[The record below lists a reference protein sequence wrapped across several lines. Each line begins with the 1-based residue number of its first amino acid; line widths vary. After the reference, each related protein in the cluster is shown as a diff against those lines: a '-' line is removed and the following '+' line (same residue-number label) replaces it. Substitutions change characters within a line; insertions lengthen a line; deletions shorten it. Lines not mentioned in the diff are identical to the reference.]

1 VFSRSFKYHRPRGL
15 YCLAGECPNCQV
27 TVDGEPHV
35 PACMTEARQGQ
46 AIQRERGWP
55 SAERDLLGVF
65 DKLHSVLPVGFY
77 YKTLVRPRWMWP
89 LVEPWVRKIAGSG
102 TILLDLPPEHREARN
117 LHPDVLVIGGGVAGL
132 AAALAAAEAGRTVVL
147 CDEGRLGDRIASGPT
162 RVRIKELARRAS
174 ETTSLTILEQAPA
187 IGIYEGPLVV
197 INERSF
203 LHLVH
208 PSLIVIA
215 TGAREE
221 HGVFP
226 GNDLP
231 GVWLARGAARLVGL
245 YGLIPGKRA
254 VVVGN
259 VPETDLHAEAL
270 RLAGVDVVEIT
281 DGAVFRALGRNAVTG
296 VVVARGDS
304 LETYACDT
312 LVLALGLV
320 PRDELARQATDSPV
334 VLAGEVAAPGCSLSE
349 AESSGSLAATGAAT
363 QKREA
368 LLPPAPKTG
377 IVCLCEDVGVEELE
391 QAWSEGFRS
400 TEIIKRYTTATMGPC
415 RGVLCHR
422 HVRAFVQDR
431 HPEATGPGAGPTTA
445 RPPVRTVT
453 LEQAAA
459 GQGAPIEQRTTL
471 HDRHLASGATLEPAG
486 AWLRPERYGDVLEE
500 YWAVRRNVSVMDVGT
515 LGKFLVA
522 GPDATNFVD
531 RFFPCKVRDLEPGRF
546 RYALTLGEH
555 GYVVDDGL
563 VCALDDRQWYLTFTS
578 TGGATAESV
587 LRDWIAT
594 WGLEVHLVNLT
605 AVWGAINVAGPR
617 SRELL
622 QRLSKDA
629 FYNDEFPYLR
639 HREALVAGI
648 RCRAI
653 RLGFVGELSYELHH
667 NSSKSVALWDALLE
681 AGGDLGIH
689 PHGLEALRLLRLEK
703 GHILI
708 GQDTDYDATP
718 TKLNMSWAVKPDKTT
733 FVGKPALE
741 RISRVQPERK
751 LVALRFDA
759 EAPPEG
765 AALMVGR
772 RYVGHLT
779 SSRHSPALGYG
790 IALGWSQRVDGEFP
804 QVFEANGLKGIRVD
818 QAFYDPEGRRLRA

>member
-35 PACMTEARQGQ
+35 PACMTEARHGQ

-55 SAERDLLGVF
+55 SAEHDILGVF

-77 YKTLVRPRWMWP
+77 YKTMVRPRWMWP
-89 LVEPWVRKIAGSG
+89 LVEPWVRKVAASG
-102 TILLDLPPEHREARN
+102 TVLLDIPPEHREARN

-132 AAALAAAEAGRTVVL
+132 AAALSAAEAGRATVL
-147 CDEGRLGDRIASGPT
+147 CDEGRLAERVPPGPT
-162 RVRIKELARRAS
+162 RERIEELARRAR
-174 ETTSLTILEQAPA
+174 ETPSLTILEQAPA

-231 GVWLARGAARLVGL
+231 GVWLARGAARLAGS
-245 YGLIPGKRA
+245 YGVMPGKRA
-254 VVVGN
+254 ILVGHA
-259 VPETDLHAEAL
+259 PETELHAETL
-270 RLAGVDVVEIT
+270 RLTGADVVEIS
-281 DGAVFRALGRNAVTG
+281 DGTVVRALGRSAVTG

-304 LETYACDT
+304 EETYACDA

-320 PRDELARQATDSPV
+320 PRDELARQASGLPV
-334 VLAGEVAAPGCSLSE
+334 VLAGEAAEPGCSLPD
-349 AESSGSLAATGAAT
+349 AESSGSRAAIGAAT
-363 QKREA
+363 QQHEVP
-368 LLPPAPKTG
+368 LPTKPRAG
-377 IVCLCEDVGVEELE
+377 IVCLCEDVGVEDLE
-391 QAWSEGFRS
+391 QAWFEGFRS

-415 RGVLCHR
+415 RGSLCHR
-422 HVRAFVQDR
+422 HVRAFVQAR
-431 HPEATGPGAGPTTA
+431 PEATGPGAGPTTS
-445 RPPVRTVT
+445 RPPVRIIT
-453 LEQAAA
+453 LEHAAA
-459 GQGAPIEQRTTL
+459 GQGAPIEQRTSL
-471 HDRHLASGATLEPAG
+471 HGRHLASGATLEPAG
-486 AWLRPERYGDVLEE
+486 AWQRPERYGDVFEE
-500 YWAVRRNVSVMDVGT
+500 YWAVRRDVSVMDVGT

-522 GPDATNFVD
+522 GPDATDFVD
-531 RFFPCKVRDLEPGRF
+531 RFFPCKVRDLQPGRF

-563 VCALDDRQWYLTFTS
+563 VCALDDGQWYLTFTS
-578 TGGATAESV
+578 TGAATAESV

-605 AVWGAINVAGPR
+605 AVWGAVNVAGPR

-622 QRLSKDA
+622 KRLSKDG
-629 FYNDEFPYLR
+629 FDNDEFPYLR
-639 HREALVAGI
+639 HQEVVVAGI
-648 RCRAI
+648 PCRAI

-667 NSSKSVALWDALLE
+667 NSSKSVVLWDALLD
-681 AGGDLGIH
+681 AGRDLGIR

-718 TKLNMSWAVKPDKTT
+718 AKLNMSWAVKPDKTT

-741 RISRVQPERK
+741 RISRFQLERK
-751 LVALRFDA
+751 LVALRFDP

-779 SSRHSPALGYG
+779 SSRNSPVLDHG
-790 IALGWSQRVDGEFP
+790 IALGWTERVDGEFP
-804 QVFEANGLKGIRVD
+804 KIFEADGFRGVQVD